1 MFFYAYFSDISIK
14 EQDKRKGTSN
24 ISVKEHVLLCLSKV
38 SVKEQ
43 NLKIVPLCLFQV
55 SVKEQGKRKG
65 TYFSRK
71 NYNNSNNNSS
81 KNNNKDNTKIIQR

>member
-71 NYNNSNNNSS
+71 NYNNNNNSNNN
-81 KNNNKDNTKIIQR
+81 NNNNNNNIH